1 MRGAAALFLI
11 LAVSGTCDGVEKRW
25 KRTWDTDSLD
35 NWEGRKAPCEGKA
48 AILPRHPSHPIFL
61 SDDISLGSLE
71 LPIDGEL
78 ILGQETH
85 MVFDDK
91 AKSVCQDAKWTHTGN
106 DEWWDPDG
114 WWYPGYGDPT
124 SSPVPHVHR
133 VPCTRD
139 TAVFVDPNQSLYS
152 VHLTAPTIRV
162 AKLTI
167 GDKNYTTSQLATYA
181 QTAEGSFRFIGA
193 SSSTDGAQLYVE
205 DPKPCTDVTDC
216 LCTNQDAEAKICGI
230 KSSKCPPA
238 PCDSAQNIEGFCC
251 PVCGAEVIISHNGS
265 LPLQS
270 ILTLLQ
276 KHMKTLVAENVQG
289 YAAKMSDGMYH
300 VYFTSSSEIGNYKA
314 ASKSF
319 KAKFEKELNSGGTH
333 AAIVSFSGS
342 IIPQTADSTS
352 SNLLSVFITL
362 TIIFA
367 VAAAVYYFKQR
378 RAASQLSFMFRR
390 LESSSRRV
398 SVVSHM
404 GDRRASTSSSIF
416 TYTRDGGLRFQNP
429 IFNQSMASLAEAN
442 ATSVIN
448 ESALGEQLDGE
459 RENPVYN
466 AYEQMSPE
474 ERQANEETLQAR
486 ERILEAAGDLAAVLE
501 SSVQNMDAEPG
512 TSKTDLEDIAEEKEA
527 QTIENDGEPD
537 KDDIKET
544 SDTDP
549 LGITSVSFPDKEFLD
564 SLDTSLPEK
573 STENA
578 TDTISK
584 VDEFQML
591 SVDDQGANFVNI
603 DDPAPEETPH
613 GLLTEGKQDSPKSDE
628 TSDVTDTGRDDGSSS
643 ESSLEEGQNN
653 EGDTMDVQGFEPFGD
668 FSFDS

>member
-1 MRGAAALFLI
+1 M
-11 LAVSGTCDGVEKRW
+11 
-25 KRTWDTDSLD
+25 
-35 NWEGRKAPCEGKA
+35 
-48 AILPRHPSHPIFL
+48 
-61 SDDISLGSLE
+61 
-71 LPIDGEL
+71 
-78 ILGQETH
+78 
-85 MVFDDK
+85 
-91 AKSVCQDAKWTHTGN
+91 
-106 DEWWDPDG
+106 
-114 WWYPGYGDPT
+114 
-124 SSPVPHVHR
+124 
-133 VPCTRD
+133 
-139 TAVFVDPNQSLYS
+139 
-152 VHLTAPTIRV
+152 
-162 AKLTI
+162 
-167 GDKNYTTSQLATYA
+167 
-181 QTAEGSFRFIGA
+181 
-193 SSSTDGAQLYVE
+193 
-205 DPKPCTDVTDC
+205 
-216 LCTNQDAEAKICGI
+216 
-230 KSSKCPPA
+230 
-238 PCDSAQNIEGFCC
+238 EGFCC

-512 TSKTDLEDIAEEKEA
+512 TSRTDLEDIAEEKEA

>member
-1 MRGAAALFLI
+1 MRGAAALFLV
-11 LAVSGTCDGVEKRW
+11 LAVSGTCHGVDKRW

-35 NWEGRKAPCEGKA
+35 NWEGRKSPCEGKA

-91 AKSVCQDAKWTHTGN
+91 AKSHCQDAKWSHTGY

-114 WWYPGYGDPT
+114 WWYPGYGNPT

-139 TAVFVDPNQSLYS
+139 TAIFVDPNQSLYS

-181 QTAEGSFRFIGA
+181 QTTEGSFRFVGA
-193 SSSTDGAQLYVE
+193 SSSIDGAQLYVE
-205 DPKPCTDVTDC
+205 DPEPCTDVTGC
-216 LCTNQDAEAKICGI
+216 FCTNQDAEAKICGI
-230 KSSKCPPA
+230 KSSKCPSA
-238 PCDSAQNIEGFCC
+238 PCDSAQTMEGFCC

-276 KHMKTLVAENVQG
+276 KHMKTVVANNVQG
-289 YAAKMSDGMYH
+289 YAAKMGDGQYH
-300 VYFTSSSEIGNYKA
+300 VYFTSSSETGDYKA
-314 ASKSF
+314 ASQSF
-319 KAKFEKELNSGGTH
+319 KAKFEKELNSRGVH

-342 IIPQTADSTS
+342 IIPQADSTS
-352 SNLLSVFITL
+352 NNLLSIFITL

-378 RAASQLSFMFRR
+378 RATSQLSFMFRR

-398 SVVSHM
+398 SVASHM

-501 SSVQNMDAEPG
+501 SSVQNMDAKPE
-512 TSKTDLEDIAEEKEA
+512 TSRTDLEVIAEEKEA
-527 QTIENDGEPD
+527 RIVVNEEEPD
-537 KDDIKET
+537 KDNIEET
-544 SDTDP
+544 SDIDP
-549 LGITSVSFPDKEFLD
+549 LGITIASFPDKDSLD

-573 STENA
+573 STETVN
-578 TDTISK
+578 DTVSQ
-584 VDEFQML
+584 VDEFQMVL
-591 SVDDQGANFVNI
+591 VDEPGASLVNI
-603 DDPAPEETPH
+603 DGLATEETSQ
-613 GLLTEGKQDSPKSDE
+613 GLITEGKQDSPKSDE
-628 TSDVTDTGRDDGSSS
+628 TSDVTDAAKDDND
-643 ESSLEEGQNN
+643 ESSLEKGEKD
-653 EGDTMDVQGFEPFGD
+653 EEDTMDIQGFEPFGD